1 MRVTFINVGYGDAIL
16 FQAGSGYT
24 ALLDG
29 GSALPEEFAGD
40 AYRIP
45 AADYLRAQGIG
56 HIDDVL
62 ISHIHEDHVCGL
74 EPVLENVTVGRLLVP
89 YPVEPFL
96 RGRELLPGPQAPRSV
111 PLYTKAL
118 NAYCRILK
126 RAEKRAVPVVV
137 LQAGDA
143 LELAPGLAVRVLA
156 PRPLVVRDYME
167 AVEEAWRA
175 DGDTART
182 TALLGRL
189 DGMSNH
195 TSLLLRFELEGRVL
209 LAAADSCPREWS
221 EVPVFL
227 LENANVLKL
236 PHHGQIDSISELF
249 MEKMPLTHV
258 VTTASSDRRYNS
270 ANPAVYERLAA
281 MAPAEKAPSFLFTDE
296 REYPPYFSQPEGFQA
311 ITLVMDSDGIRTEF
325 IKIKSKE
332 KER

>member
-16 FQAGSGYT
+16 FQAESGYT

-45 AADYLRAQGIG
+45 AAEYLRTQKIS

-74 EPVLENVTVGRLLVP
+74 EPVLENVTVGRLFVP

-96 RGRELLPGPQAPRSV
+96 QGRELLPGPQAPRSV

-118 NAYCRILK
+118 HAYCRILK
-126 RAEKRAVPVVV
+126 WAQKSAVPVEV
-137 LQAGDA
+137 LRAGDA
-143 LELAPGLAVRVLA
+143 LELAPELTVRVLA
-156 PRPLVVRDYME
+156 PRPSVIRDYVETVE
-167 AVEEAWRA
+167 ALWQT

-182 TALLGRL
+182 TALLGQL

-195 TSLLLRFELEGRVL
+195 TSLLLRFELEGCVL

-249 MEKMPLTHV
+249 MQKMPLTHV

-270 ANPAVYERLAA
+270 ANPAVYERLTA
-281 MAPAEKAPSFLFTDE
+281 MAPAGSAPSFLFTDE
-296 REYPPYFSQPEGFQA
+296 REYPPYFSRPEGFQA
-311 ITLVMDSDGIRTEF
+311 ITLVMDSGRIRTEF
-325 IKIKSKE
+325 VKFK
-332 KER
+332 